1 MFSELYDFS
10 INGLLSVKA
19 EAGKKTLGLYEP
31 SQLLNQ
37 AFDHADPAVG
47 KIKDSFS
54 RNQLEYYI
62 LNQRKLVNTN
72 TNYSDVISFC
82 DKILNLVD
90 PIEIT
95 RIQKIRN
102 GIIEKFEL

>member
-1 MFSELYDFS
+1 MSHDES
-10 INGLLSVKA
+10 ISGLLNVKA
-19 EAGKKTLGLYEP
+19 EADKKTFGLYEP

-37 AFDHADPAVG
+37 AFDHAVPIVG

-54 RNQLEYYI
+54 RNQLEYYV
-62 LNQRKLVNTN
+62 LNQRKLVNPHTG
-72 TNYSDVISFC
+72 YSDVISFC
-82 DKILNLVD
+82 DKILDLVD

>member
-1 MFSELYDFS
+1 MFSELNDFS

-19 EAGKKTLGLYEP
+19 EAEKKTLILYEP

-37 AFDHADPAVG
+37 AFDHANPIVG

-54 RNQLEYYI
+54 RNQFEYYI
-62 LNQRKLVNTN
+62 LNQRKLVNTH
-72 TNYSDVISFC
+72 TGYSDVISFC
-82 DKILNLVD
+82 DKILDLVD

>member
-1 MFSELYDFS
+1 MFSELYEAS
-10 INGLLSVKA
+10 ISGLLSVKA
-19 EAGKKTLGLYEP
+19 EADKKTLGLFDP

-37 AFDHADPAVG
+37 AFDHADPIVR
-47 KIKDSFS
+47 KINDSFY
-54 RNQLEYYI
+54 RNQIENYT
-62 LNQRKLVNTN
+62 LNQRKLINTH
-72 TNYSDVISFC
+72 TGYSDVISFC
-82 DKILNLVD
+82 DKILDLVD

>member
-1 MFSELYDFS
+1 MRLDES
-10 INGLLSVKA
+10 ISGLLSIKA
-19 EAGKKTLGLYEP
+19 EANKKTLGLYEP

-37 AFDHADPAVG
+37 AFDHADPIIRE
-47 KIKDSFS
+47 IKDSFPH
-54 RNQLEYYI
+54 NQLEYYI
-62 LNQRKLVNTN
+62 LNQRKLVNTH
-72 TNYSDVISFC
+72 TGYSDVISFC
-82 DKILNLVD
+82 DKILDLVD